1 MRPRQT
7 KRSPHA
13 QEERTPTPAVN
24 LKSTST
30 SSPRAWKERE
40 RLSVGKDV
48 QQPKQF
54 TVDAC
59 GRGND
64 RRQEGLTQ
72 PVGLVTP
79 TCCDVNKAASVY
91 FAPFPTLATI
101 PAKKRPHA
109 EDSGCRQRRSRRRR
123 RPAAPSSPRPYTCEL
138 LPILLAASSANLTAI
153 SDQFSHKLPRRCPR
167 PFTRT

>member
-1 MRPRQT
+1 MADDLSAQGSGLRARQT

-54 TVDAC
+54 TVDRPDVETIA
-59 GRGND
+59 GR
-64 RRQEGLTQ
+64 
-72 PVGLVTP
+72 
-79 TCCDVNKAASVY
+79 KA
-91 FAPFPTLATI
+91 
-101 PAKKRPHA
+101 
-109 EDSGCRQRRSRRRR
+109 
-123 RPAAPSSPRPYTCEL
+123 
-138 LPILLAASSANLTAI
+138 
-153 SDQFSHKLPRRCPR
+153 
-167 PFTRT
+167 